1 MSLSPGDTDETVYGE
16 SIPNSVYRY
25 RYLKSV
31 FPQPLPTLH
40 MSKEAAFDYM
50 RECMRIDLR
59 MRVCVTHASTLSYHD
74 LKL

>member
-16 SIPNSVYRY
+16 AIPNSVHRY

-31 FPQPLPTLH
+31 FSQLMPTLP
-40 MSKEAAFDYM
+40 MSKEMAFDYM

-59 MRVCVTHASTLSYHD
+59 MRVCV
-74 LKL
+74 